1 MLKVA
6 NVNNILIIKIPFL
19 IHLSYQNHTSY
30 KIKSVCFCYCILIK
44 NCEFIKNKYTTKM
57 KKLILWILIPSVA
70 IQFIQM
76 DVPATLKSTS
86 NQEIET
92 SKEVMQ
98 ILKRSCYDCHSN
110 SIVYPWYAKIAPAS
124 WYTQNHVKN
133 GRKVV
138 NFSIWK
144 SYDTTKK
151 QKVIKELSA
160 SLRIRM
166 PLPDYLWLHPKA
178 KLSKEDKKILNH
190 WAEELKEDIEP

>member
-1 MLKVA
+1 MFVLKLLPSINFSNFVA
-6 NVNNILIIKIPFL
+6 I
-19 IHLSYQNHTSY
+19 SY
-30 KIKSVCFCYCILIK
+30 
-44 NCEFIKNKYTTKM
+44 CEFIKNKYTSKM

-76 DVPATLKSTS
+76 DVPATLTSTS

-92 SKEVMQ
+92 SKEVME

-110 SIVYPWYAKIAPAS
+110 SIIYPWYAKITPIS
-124 WYTQNHVKN
+124 WYTQSHVKN

-144 SYDTTKK
+144 SYKESKK
-151 QKVIKELSA
+151 KKVIKELST
-160 SLRIRM
+160 SIRIRM

-178 KLSKEDKKILNH
+178 KLSKEDKKILNR
-190 WAEELKEDIEP
+190 WAEELMQ